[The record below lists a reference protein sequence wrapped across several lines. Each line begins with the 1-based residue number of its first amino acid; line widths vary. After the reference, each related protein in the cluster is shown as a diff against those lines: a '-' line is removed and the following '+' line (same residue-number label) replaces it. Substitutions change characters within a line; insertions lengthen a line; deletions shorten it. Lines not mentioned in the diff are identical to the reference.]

1 MINPCFFQV
10 TVKGYGSDRDTIKD
24 STLTIPLSS
33 TIAEVKKMKIFC
45 GGILSG
51 GHWQFPLDAFTLGH
65 KGEELSDD
73 TTLASIYTPG
83 QDLILKP
90 HTFTHTIKEEGGKW
104 EFPLTMK
111 VEDICN
117 KQRREKIIRGHLYAH
132 RDIHPDKVVDIISNH
147 YWIAPWLVFTVTVKQ

>member
-1 MINPCFFQV
+1 M
-10 TVKGYGSDRDTIKD
+10 
-24 STLTIPLSS
+24 SS

-73 TTLASIYTPG
+73 TTLVSIYTPG
-83 QDLILKP
+83 QDLVLKP
-90 HTFTHTIKEEGGKW
+90 HSFTYTIRENTGKW

-111 VEDICN
+111 VEDIFN
-117 KQRREKIIRGHLYAH
+117 KQRSDKIIRGHLYVH
-132 RDIHPDKVVDIISNH
+132 HDIYPDNVENIS
-147 YWIAPWLVFTVTVKQ
+147 YPWCPGLLLFVRIKH